1 VLARRLAALLL
12 CLAALLP
19 AGARLLGSRP
29 WPRAPCP
36 PEGRGARPR
45 HWIGC
50 AADGGT
56 PRDLDG
62 RERLAMGLPL
72 DPNRAAAAELAL
84 VPGLSERLA
93 AALVADRAA
102 RGPFA
107 SVDDVARVKGI
118 GPIRLARARPWL
130 EIAPGP

>member
-1 VLARRLAALLL
+1 
-12 CLAALLP
+12 
-19 AGARLLGSRP
+19 
-29 WPRAPCP
+29 
-36 PEGRGARPR
+36 
-45 HWIGC
+45 
-50 AADGGT
+50 
-56 PRDLDG
+56 
-62 RERLAMGLPL
+62 MGLPL

-130 EIAPGP
+130 EIASGP